1 MKRLLL
7 LPFSLVATL
16 GFGCSNSSSGDAPQP
31 TQQVQV
37 KKRTQALST
46 DRVTLEE
53 VAVSEAVLT
62 AAGSEA
68 SVRAFRIVSSAED
81 ITMGELAS
89 AAHVVGASEV
99 ANLPWQVEAERGQ
112 DDTRRALKYLDA
124 LVPAIEAE
132 VGTGEDYNSG
142 YQHWFQTVGED
153 LCNHG
158 DFYSLV
164 FKQTGLVFVI
174 EASGA
179 TEC

>member
-7 LPFSLVATL
+7 LPLSLVATL
-16 GFGCSNSSSGDAPQP
+16 GVGCSNSSSEDAPQP
-31 TQQVQV
+31 TQQPQA

-68 SVRAFRIVSSAED
+68 TVRAFRIVSSAED
-81 ITMGELAS
+81 ITMGELSS
-89 AAHVVGASEV
+89 AAHVAGASDV

-112 DDTRRALKYLDA
+112 SDTRRALKYLNA

-164 FKQTGLVFVI
+164 FKQTGMVFVI